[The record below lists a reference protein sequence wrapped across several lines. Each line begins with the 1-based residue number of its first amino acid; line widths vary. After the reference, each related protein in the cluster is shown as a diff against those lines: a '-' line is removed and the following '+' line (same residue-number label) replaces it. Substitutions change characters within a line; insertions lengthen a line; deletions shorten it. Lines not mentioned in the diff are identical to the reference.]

1 MEQITVRSRA
11 RVPAITCGSS
21 ATSSRLDRHLSVL
34 GGPAVPQRETA
45 EATSLIAAKHAALGG
60 PGGLLGTTTTAVSA
74 CPDGVGFFRHY
85 QQGSIYWHPLT
96 GAHEVHGALRRRF
109 YRVAGAATSRVEVEA
124 RSGRL
129 IRRADP
135 A

>member
-45 EATSLIAAKHAALGG
+45 EATSLMRELTSRDAAHDRSARGARVRR
-60 PGGLLGTTTTAVSA
+60 VSLFA
-74 CPDGVGFFRHY
+74 P
-85 QQGSIYWHPLT
+85 
-96 GAHEVHGALRRRF
+96 LRRLRRSLF
-109 YRVAGAATSRVEVEA
+109 GSR
-124 RSGRL
+124 
-129 IRRADP
+129 
-135 A
+135 